1 MTGAQRWTKRVVE
14 GNRKRRE
21 KEGSE
26 RTNCQQMALRL
37 NKQFSLEGAMIANMK
52 ADPSGHT
59 LTLRA

>member
-1 MTGAQRWTKRVVE
+1 MAGAQRRTKHVVE

-21 KEGSE
+21 RESSE

-37 NKQFSLEGAMIANMK
+37 NKRFSLEGAVIANMK

-59 LTLRA
+59 LT